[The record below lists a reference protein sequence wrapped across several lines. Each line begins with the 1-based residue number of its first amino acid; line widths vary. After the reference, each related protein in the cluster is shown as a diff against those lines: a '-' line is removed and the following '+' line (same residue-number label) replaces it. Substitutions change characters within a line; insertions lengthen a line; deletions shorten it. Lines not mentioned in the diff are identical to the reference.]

1 MDAKRVVGA
10 ALEKALVVQA
20 PLARKHVERL
30 RRVHPQAAPSEL
42 VRKLDVTYL
51 STVTVSGGTAGAAGI
66 VPGGGIPAA
75 LTDVVLFTEA
85 TVLYV
90 LSRAEVHGLH
100 PEDVERRKLL
110 AYMVLI
116 GDGANTAL
124 GKAIPRTGGYWAKR
138 IVDGIPMSAVNA
150 ANKVLGPRFITKY
163 GTKQGVLVLSK
174 QVPLG
179 VGAAL
184 GGGGNHVFGRLTVRT
199 ANKVFGPPPEAWTE
213 DAMGTID
220 VDLDSNGPT

>member
-1 MDAKRVVGA
+1 MGV
-10 ALEKALVVQA
+10 ALEKALVAQA
-20 PLARKHVERL
+20 PLARKNVERL
-30 RRVHPQAAPSEL
+30 RRVHPEATPSAL
-42 VRKLDVTYL
+42 IKKLDVAYL
-51 STVTVSGGTAGAAGI
+51 SAVTVSGGTAGAAGM
-66 VPGGGIPAA
+66 VPGGGIPTA
-75 LTDVVLFTEA
+75 LADVMVFTEA

-100 PEDVERRKLL
+100 PEDIERRKLL
-110 AYMVLI
+110 AYMVLV
-116 GDGANTAL
+116 GDSANTAL

-163 GTKQGVLVLSK
+163 GAKQGVLVLSK

-184 GGGGNHVFGRLTVRT
+184 GGGGNHVFGRLSVRT
-199 ANKVFGPPPEAWTE
+199 ANKVFGPPPEVWTE
-213 DAMGTID
+213 RRVPMSELG
-220 VDLDSNGPT
+220 LDFEGQP